1 MSKEAAAAILV
12 QTLFTSNVSM
22 QNLLTAHAKE
32 GSAKAEDAAAFIQP
46 YYVAV
51 LKAIEGQSPWE
62 ERGKRDQSRRS

>member
-32 GSAKAEDAAAFIQP
+32 GSAKPEDAAAFIQP
-46 YYVAV
+46 YYAAL
-51 LKAIEGQSPWE
+51 LKAIEEAPARE
-62 ERGKRDQSRRS
+62 ENGSNRHRRN